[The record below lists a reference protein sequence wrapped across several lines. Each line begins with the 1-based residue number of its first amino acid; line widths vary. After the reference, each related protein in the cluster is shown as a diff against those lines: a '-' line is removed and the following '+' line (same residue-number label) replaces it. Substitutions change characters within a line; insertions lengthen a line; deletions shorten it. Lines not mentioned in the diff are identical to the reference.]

1 MKIDTENKTLI
12 FAIGKG
18 GIASMNYLLTK
29 IVQDENTEF
38 ISLDSDKDT
47 LKNTRT
53 KHKIQIGKTIVQGC
67 SCDRNSFLGRACL
80 YSNKRKVCNMLNG
93 SKRIIILSTLGG
105 GISSGATYALLEIAN
120 NLGISSTVIYAMPQD
135 FEGKTRKNNAKE
147 TLSAIENL
155 ANKSFEVKYEPN
167 IPITVNELFLEL
179 NSKIA
184 NICVNIT
191 KES

>member
-12 FAIGKG
+12 FAIGEG

-38 ISLDSDKDT
+38 ISIDSDKET
-47 LKNTRT
+47 LKNAKT

-80 YSNKRKVCNMLNG
+80 YSNKRKICNILKD
-93 SKRIIILSTLGG
+93 SRKIIILTTLGG
-105 GISSGATYALLEIAN
+105 GISSGATYALLEIAK
-120 NLGISSTVIYAMPQD
+120 NLGVSSTVIYTMPQD
-135 FEGKTRKNNAKE
+135 FEGKTRKNNAEE
-147 TLSAIENL
+147 TLKAIENL
-155 ANKSFEVKYEPN
+155 TDKYFQVEYKPN
-167 IPITVNELFLEL
+167 TQITVNNFFLEL

-184 NICVNIT
+184 MTCIN
-191 KES
+191 EM

>member
-12 FAIGKG
+12 FAIGEG

-38 ISLDSDKDT
+38 ISLDSDKET
-47 LKNTRT
+47 LKNAKT
-53 KHKIQIGKTIVQGC
+53 KHKIQIGKTLVQGC

-80 YSNKRKVCNMLNG
+80 YSNKRKICNLLKG
-93 SKRIIILSTLGG
+93 SKRIIILTALGG
-105 GISSGATYALLEIAN
+105 GISSGATYALFELAN
-120 NLGISSTVIYAMPQD
+120 NLGICSTVIYTMPQD
-135 FEGKTRKNNAKE
+135 FEGKTRKNNAEEIQK
-147 TLSAIENL
+147 AIKNL

-167 IPITVNELFLEL
+167 IPISVNKLFLEL

-184 NICVNIT
+184 KIYVNIIN
-191 KES
+191 ES